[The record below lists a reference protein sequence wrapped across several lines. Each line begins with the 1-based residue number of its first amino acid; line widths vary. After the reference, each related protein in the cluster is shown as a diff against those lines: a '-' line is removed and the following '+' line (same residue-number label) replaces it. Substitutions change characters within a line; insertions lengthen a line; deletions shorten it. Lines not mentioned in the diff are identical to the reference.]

1 MASYSLEVRRSAA
14 KELAA
19 LPRRELQ
26 RIVEKIQGLA
36 EEPRPHGAEKLSND
50 EKYRFRQG
58 DYRVLY
64 EIDERAKRVTIVR
77 IAHRREVY
85 R

>member
-1 MASYSLEVRRSAA
+1 MASYSVDFRKSAV
-14 KELAA
+14 KELEA
-19 LPRRELQ
+19 LPRRDLQ
-26 RIVEKIQGLA
+26 RIVERIETLSGD
-36 EEPRPHGAEKLSND
+36 PRPHGAEKLTND

-64 EIDERAKRVTIVR
+64 EIDERHKRVTIVR